1 MKAFADTHPKLSG
14 EDQKLFNETLRDYRR
29 AGLALPAEKQK
40 EVEQLR
46 KELSKL
52 GTDFD
57 SNIVNA
63 KAPVVFTKAEL
74 EGVPESFLSAPGVK
88 TGDDA
93 YTVLANVTWHFIT
106 VEENAKSEATR
117 KKLYVIHDSL
127 AKDTNVTVLNQ
138 MLALRNKIAPATRLQ
153 IVGRFPNGNQNGEI
167 GRGREIVHRQAD
179 HRHSAK
185 VRCRSFRDAKNES
198 GGNERSQREDR
209 CVGLA
214 LLHQPAEQTEI
225 RGR

>member
-1 MKAFADTHPKLSG
+1 MAIDYRADVYKAMKAFADTHPKLSG
-14 EDQKLFNETLRDYRR
+14 EDEKLLKETLRDYRR

-74 EGVPESFLSAPGVK
+74 TGVPESFLSAPGVK

-106 VEENAKSEATR
+106 VEENARSEATR

-127 AKDTNVTVLNQ
+127 AKNTNVTGAQSNARVAEQ
-138 MLALRNKIAPATRLQ
+138 DRAAARLQ
-153 IVGRFPNGNQNGEI
+153 IVGRFSNRNQNGEI

-179 HRHSAK
+179 HRHSAESSMPK
-185 VRCRSFRDAKNES
+185 FPRCKR
-198 GGNERSQREDR
+198 
-209 CVGLA
+209 
-214 LLHQPAEQTEI
+214 
-225 RGR
+225 